1 MLFKLSKILF
11 LKYPFSKLI
20 KSKSRLPTVEASH
33 VRILNEF
40 QLSLILLLSV
50 KNFCNEVTTYSEDSD
65 FNNDSPI
72 IINGFCASLINFE
85 TS

>member
-1 MLFKLSKILF
+1 MLRKMKMEIGM
-11 LKYPFSKLI
+11 
-20 KSKSRLPTVEASH
+20 
-33 VRILNEF
+33 
-40 QLSLILLLSV
+40 QLLSV